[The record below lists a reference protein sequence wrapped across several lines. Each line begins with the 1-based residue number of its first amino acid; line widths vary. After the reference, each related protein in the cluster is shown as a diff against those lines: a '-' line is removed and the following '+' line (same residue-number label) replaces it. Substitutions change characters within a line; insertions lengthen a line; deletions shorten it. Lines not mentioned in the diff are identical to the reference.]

1 MAGSVKPVPEGY
13 HLVTPYLCIKGAS
26 EAIEFYKS
34 AFDATELMRIPS
46 PYGSIGHAEIQIGDS
61 RIMISDE
68 SPEMGFRSPAT
79 IGGTPVHV
87 YMYVEDVDRI
97 FAQAIAAGATA
108 MMPFGRPILGRP
120 HRHFGRPIRAPLV
133 REHPQGRPDR
143 RRGWRTSSQAV
154 WRVIGRGL
162 YKLPRG
168 RPP

>member
-1 MAGSVKPVPEGY
+1 MAGSVKPIPEGY
-13 HLVTPYLCIKGAS
+13 HSVTPYLYIKGAS

-46 PYGSIGHAEIQIGDS
+46 PDGSIGHAEIQIGDS

-68 SPEMGFRSPAT
+68 SPEMDFRSPAT

-108 MMPFGRPILGRP
+108 MMPPWKTNSGAT
-120 HRHFGRPIRAPLV
+120 APA
-133 REHPQGRPDR
+133 P
-143 RRGWRTSSQAV
+143 W
-154 WRVIGRGL
+154 
-162 YKLPRG
+162 
-168 RPP
+168 

>member
-108 MMPFGRPILGRP
+108 MMPL
-120 HRHFGRPIRAPLV
+120 
-133 REHPQGRPDR
+133 
-143 RRGWRTSSQAV
+143 WKTSSGATAPAP
-154 WRVIGRGL
+154 W
-162 YKLPRG
+162 
-168 RPP
+168 